1 MYLSIFRGASNLWRL
16 QTSVTVSRLFCN
28 WSRSYQPSRL
38 QNGIAE
44 TKSGSLKCHTLQSI
58 NLMDCWRLRCRFR
71 EAQLHGICEAERT
84 SSFRS
89 SVTNSI
95 NLIGQILL
103 SFDLLYSVKNFL
115 FGHGVLKVGNT
126 EQVQN
131 CLSPSVVTA

>member
-1 MYLSIFRGASNLWRL
+1 MWRL
-16 QTSVTVSRLFCN
+16 QTSVTVSRLLCN

-58 NLMDCWRLRCRFR
+58 NLVDCRRLRCRFR

-89 SVTNSI
+89 SVTNSTDSI
-95 NLIGQILL
+95 IGQILL
-103 SFDLLYSVKNFL
+103 SVDLLYSVKNSL